1 MPCWRQH
8 PDFHHEPGRGRRQ
21 YRVHATRDGAVHLAP
36 LQAQREGYPSHGN
49 APVRTQAALLP
60 VAGLEEV
67 AVFVPADS
75 GIDAGTAAPQP
86 VRIQCSVFQ
95 GLCQVVSSIIRC

>member
-1 MPCWRQH
+1 MPCCRQH

-21 YRVHATRDGAVHLAP
+21 NGVHSTGYREVHFAP

-49 APVRTQAALLP
+49 APVRTQVALLA
-60 VAGLEEV
+60 VAGLEEI

-75 GIDAGTAAPQP
+75 GIDAGAAAP
-86 VRIQCSVFQ
+86 
-95 GLCQVVSSIIRC
+95 